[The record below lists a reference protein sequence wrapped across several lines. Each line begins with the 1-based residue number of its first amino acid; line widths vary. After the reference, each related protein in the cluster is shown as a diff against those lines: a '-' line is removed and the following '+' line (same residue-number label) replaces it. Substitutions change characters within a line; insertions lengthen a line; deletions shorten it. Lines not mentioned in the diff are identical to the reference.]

1 MKVQKRREKKWGGG
15 GGEIP
20 QRGNTIEGGLK
31 SDETK
36 MKVARDG

>member
-1 MKVQKRREKKWGGG
+1 MGGG

-36 MKVARDG
+36 MKVAWDG